1 MVSLHPRPFGLAV
14 VGATVFAICTVL
26 SSFSIRWMIDN
37 VVLPRFEEG
46 SVTMATY
53 LTGVALVVGIGVVR
67 AAAVVMRRGFA
78 AVTMWRVAQTYTE
91 QVLDRLARQPLS
103 WQRRRPD
110 GDLVARASVDT
121 ESTVAVLA
129 PIPFA
134 LSTVVMVTVST
145 VWLLATDVPLGTV
158 ALVAFP
164 LIIAIN
170 VVYER
175 RVAGH
180 YQRAQ
185 EQLGVFTAAV
195 HESFAGVQL
204 IKSYGAEERE
214 TQRLS
219 RLAADVRDS
228 RVRAIG
234 IRSWFE
240 AVLAITPLLAN
251 SALVMVG
258 AVRVDAGAVT
268 VGEFSS
274 FVFLFTL
281 LVLPL
286 RLIGYALSELPRS
299 MAGWRRIQEVVREE
313 VQPDP
318 ARAIEPAPPGI
329 GVELDHVTFRYGD
342 TSRNGE
348 GPESAVVDDVELAI
362 PRGSITAVV
371 GATGSGKSTL
381 GLLVLGLEEP
391 TAGVVRL
398 VDGDRCVAFQ
408 EPFLLSGTIRDNVDL
423 GELRPDGEVWEA
435 LRLAAADG
443 FVGALP
449 RGLDTVVGE
458 RGVSLSGG
466 QRQRVALARAFVRRP
481 ALLVLDDTTS
491 ALDPATEAVVLGH
504 LRTAL
509 ADTTVVMIAS
519 RPSTIALADDV
530 VYLDQGRVV
539 GHGTHE
545 QLLETNDGYRELVAA
560 FEADREA
567 MR

>member
-1 MVSLHPRPFGLAV
+1 MVRLHPRPFGFAV
-14 VGATVFAICTVL
+14 VGATLFAVCTVL

-46 SVTMATY
+46 SVTTATY

-67 AAAVVMRRGFA
+67 AAAVVLRRGFA

-103 WQRRRPD
+103 WQRGRPD
-110 GDLVARASVDT
+110 GDLVARASVDP

-129 PIPFA
+129 PLPFA

-145 VWLLATDVPLGTV
+145 VWLLATDVPLGVV
-158 ALVAFP
+158 AVIAFP

-175 RVAGH
+175 RVAGY

-204 IKSYGAEERE
+204 VKSYGAEERE
-214 TQRLS
+214 TRRLS
-219 RLAADVRDS
+219 DLAADVRDS

-299 MAGWRRIQEVVREE
+299 MAGWRRIQEIVREE

-318 ARAIEPAPPGI
+318 AREIGSAPPGV

-342 TSRNGE
+342 ASE
-348 GPESAVVDDVELAI
+348 PAVVDDVVLTI

-391 TAGVVRL
+391 TGGVVRL
-398 VDGDRCVAFQ
+398 VEGDRCVAFQ

-423 GELRPDGEVWEA
+423 GQLRSDGELWEA

-443 FVGALP
+443 FVRALP

-491 ALDPATEAVVLGH
+491 ALDPATEAVVLEH

-509 ADTTVVMIAS
+509 AETTVVMIAS

-530 VYLDQGRVV
+530 VHLDRGRVA
-539 GHGTHE
+539 GHGTHQE
-545 QLLETNDGYRELVAA
+545 LLASNPGYGELVAA